1 MALPMRPL
9 VLLCLAAPA
18 AAAIA
23 FFAANARANSTVC
36 RDGTLIETGERV
48 DAVLARCGNPSWRRV
63 SVIHSRRYPSIT
75 TELQEWIYDLGEGSF
90 LRYLRFT
97 NGTLDA
103 IEERSREAL

>member
-1 MALPMRPL
+1 MRAPILAVLP
-9 VLLCLAAPA
+9 LAASA
-18 AAAIA
+18 ALALLAQ
-23 FFAANARANSTVC
+23 NARADSPLC
-36 RDGTLIETGERV
+36 RDGTLVETGERV

-63 SVIHSRRYPSIT
+63 SVIHSRRYPPIT

-97 NGTLDA
+97 NGTLDR